1 MKLNRKQNICS
12 VVFFI
17 AFILLVTVDSDNLT
31 FFIIEKL
38 VCLIA
43 MIVSELVGRLYAI
56 EIETEGNIDCKGD
69 VK

>member
-1 MKLNRKQNICS
+1 MKLNKRQNICS

-17 AFILLVTVDSDNLT
+17 AFILAVTVDSDNLT

-38 VCLIA
+38 ICLIT

-56 EIETEGNIDCKGD
+56 EVETEK
-69 VK
+69 

>member
-12 VVFFI
+12 VIFFV
-17 AFILLVTVDSDNLT
+17 AFILVVAVDSDNLT
-31 FFIIEKL
+31 IFIIEKL

-56 EIETEGNIDCKGD
+56 EIEIEENID
-69 VK
+69 

>member
-1 MKLNRKQNICS
+1 MRLNRKQNICS
-12 VVFFI
+12 VIFFI
-17 AFILLVTVDSDNLT
+17 AFILVVAVDSDNLT

-56 EIETEGNIDCKGD
+56 EIEIEENID
-69 VK
+69 

>member
-1 MKLNRKQNICS
+1 MKFNRKQNICS

-38 VCLIA
+38 VCIIA
-43 MIVSELVGRLYAI
+43 MLVSNLAGRLYAI
-56 EIETEGNIDCKGD
+56 EIETEE
-69 VK
+69 

>member
-12 VVFFI
+12 VVFFT
-17 AFILLVTVDSDNLT
+17 AFILLVAVDSDNLT

-38 VCLIA
+38 ICFIA

>member
-1 MKLNRKQNICS
+1 MKFNKRQNICS
-12 VVFFI
+12 VIFFI
-17 AFILLVTVDSDNLT
+17 ALILAVAVDSDNLT

-56 EIETEGNIDCKGD
+56 EIETEE
-69 VK
+69 